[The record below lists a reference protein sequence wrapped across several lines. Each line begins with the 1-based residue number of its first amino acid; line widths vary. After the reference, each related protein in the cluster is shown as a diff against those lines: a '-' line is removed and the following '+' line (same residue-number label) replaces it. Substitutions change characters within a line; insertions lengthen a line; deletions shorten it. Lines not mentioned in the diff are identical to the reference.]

1 MKQKIQLNAE
11 GGEITHT
18 EASENI
24 LGGKIAPTFLGKFKD
39 VESLLKAY
47 DALQAEFTKRC
58 QLVKA
63 LEGEV
68 ESLRLSTNGNSTEK
82 EQTASTACNKKT
94 QDETICFSENSRD
107 NLPTEPVNVDKPPE
121 IIEENLQNG
130 AELPSES
137 NDKKTVD
144 DGESINAVL
153 EFFQNY
159 PSAIKY
165 CGRLSNLIGNCKA
178 TKENLLKAFL
188 EVLLEKAENPIRN
201 EEVIYENLTPS
212 LKERIIK
219 EYLITLRGDGK
230 AATLIGGGGVIPLT
244 PPLRPKNVAEAGA
257 LAKNIIKIK

>member
-11 GGEITHT
+11 GGETTHT

-63 LEGEV
+63 LEGEI
-68 ESLRLSTNGNSTEK
+68 ESLRLSTNENSTEK
-82 EQTASTACNKKT
+82 DQAASTAFDKKPQT
-94 QDETICFSENSRD
+94 ETTCFSENSRD
-107 NLPTEPVNVDKPPE
+107 NLSTEPVNADKSSE
-121 IIEENLQNG
+121 KIEQNY
-130 AELPSES
+130 AELSSES
-137 NDKKTVD
+137 NDKKTID

-159 PSAIKY
+159 PSAVKY
-165 CGRLSNLIGNCKA
+165 CGRLSYLIGNGKA
-178 TKENLLKAFL
+178 NKENLLKAFL
-188 EVLLEKAENPIRN
+188 DVLLEKAANPIPPD
-201 EEVIYENLTPS
+201 EVIYENLTPS

-219 EYLITLRGDGK
+219 EYLISLRGEGK

>member
-1 MKQKIQLNAE
+1 MKQKNRLNAE
-11 GGEITHT
+11 GGETTHT
-18 EASENI
+18 EASDNI
-24 LGGKIAPTFLGKFKD
+24 LGGKIPPTFLGKFKD

-68 ESLRLSTNGNSTEK
+68 ESLRLSTNENSDEK
-82 EQTASTACNKKT
+82 VEASLPVCDKAAQTQTPYIS
-94 QDETICFSENSRD
+94 DNSRD
-107 NLPTEPVNVDKPPE
+107 DLSTEPVNVDEAFEKNE
-121 IIEENLQNG
+121 KIG
-130 AELPSES
+130 TELSSES
-137 NDKKTVD
+137 NDEKTLD

-165 CGRLSNLIGNCKA
+165 CGRLSNLIENRKA
-178 TKENLLKAFL
+178 TKENLLKAFI
-188 EVLLEKAENPIRN
+188 EVLLEKIENPIPS
-201 EEVIYENLTPS
+201 EEIIYENLTPS

-219 EYLITLRGDGK
+219 EYLISLRGEGK
-230 AATLIGGGGVIPLT
+230 ITTLLGGGGVIPLT

>member
-11 GGEITHT
+11 GGETTHT
-18 EASENI
+18 EASDNI
-24 LGGKIAPTFLGKFKD
+24 LGGKISPTFLGKFKD

-68 ESLRLSTNGNSTEK
+68 ESLKLSINENSAEKGESVSAICDKKAQTE
-82 EQTASTACNKKT
+82 SPCR
-94 QDETICFSENSRD
+94 FENSRD
-107 NLPTEPVNVDKPPE
+107 NLSTEPVNVEKTLE
-121 IIEENLQNG
+121 QNDRNG
-130 AELPSES
+130 VELSSES
-137 NDKKTVD
+137 NDEKTID
-144 DGESINAVL
+144 DGESVNAVL

-159 PSAIKY
+159 PYAIKY
-165 CGRLSNLIGNCKA
+165 CKRLSDLIGSGKA
-178 TKENLLKAFL
+178 TKENLLKAFI
-188 EVLLEKAENPIRN
+188 EVLLEKVERPIPS
-201 EEVIYENLTPS
+201 EEIIYENLTPS

-219 EYLITLRGDGK
+219 EYLISLRGEGK
-230 AATLIGGGGVIPLT
+230 IATLIGGGGVIPLT